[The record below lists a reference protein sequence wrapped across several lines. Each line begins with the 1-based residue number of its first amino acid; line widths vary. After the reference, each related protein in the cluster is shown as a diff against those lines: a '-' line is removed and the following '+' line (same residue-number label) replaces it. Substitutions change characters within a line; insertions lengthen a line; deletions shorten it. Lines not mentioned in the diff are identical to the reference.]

1 LCRHYNIFWKRE
13 TKKWYLSMLMWF
25 MSCVVWQPFI
35 FWHTPIQ
42 CITDIGTSLTW
53 HGDLVLTIFS
63 TYLKIGK
70 KTFIFYILY
79 QGWVYIF
86 DTLDSFIFISMSM
99 WHKSLLLT
107 YRVAKTPLILFPKT
121 IIQLCWHRLFQ
132 AAVASTRR
140 KLTNIRLFK
149 NNSGFG
155 KQFSHVEK

>member
-1 LCRHYNIFWKRE
+1 MIPEYVNVIHVLCSVATIYFLTHTYPVYHRY
-13 TKKWYLSMLMWF
+13 
-25 MSCVVWQPFI
+25 
-35 FWHTPIQ
+35 WHKLN
-42 CITDIGTSLTW
+42 LTW
-53 HGDLVLTIFS
+53 GFGFNHIFH
-63 TYLKIGK
+63 LPQNCQK
-70 KTFIFYILY
+70 KTFIFHILY
-79 QGWVYIF
+79 QSRVYIS

-155 KQFSHVEK
+155 KQCSHVEK